1 MSCVNWCDVWNWPSW
16 CTVLTDVICF
26 CSWVSCVW
34 IGIGHP
40 KQVCLDAK
48 WLMFKRDDQHV
59 LDHAWRSMMAANRI
73 SKNSRV
79 KCITEDGTIIRSN
92 SVIARRARSES
103 PTRVLQG
110 KKVRL
115 TDTLWV
121 LLNQSDTHARIF
133 AGLIGHKVTCSKCC
147 LVKRTTHIANTSM
160 TCPTSPPMFYI
171 KQMSILRLLA
181 REQQPVVVEPRCL
194 VSWFL

>member
-1 MSCVNWCDVWNWPSW
+1 MSCANLNHLSGMELATLMYVC
-16 CTVLTDVICF
+16 ICF

-40 KQVCLDAK
+40 EQVCLDAK

-59 LDHAWRSMMAANRI
+59 QDHAFSSMMAANRI

-92 SVIARRARSES
+92 SVIARRARSDS
-103 PTRVLQG
+103 PTRVLQAR
-110 KKVRL
+110 KVRL

-194 VSWFL
+194 FSWFL